1 MVDVKVKPFYLNE
14 EQEKWVYD
22 TLNSMTLEEKCGQ
35 TLLPVGFGK
44 SDEELLELYEKVHFG
59 GLMHRPG
66 VAKEIKER
74 NDLMQS
80 KVKIPLLVAANMEFG
95 GSGVA
100 TDGTFFSNQIGIAA
114 TKDPHEAYNLG
125 YICGAEA
132 RSVGVTYAF
141 APVVDIDMNW
151 RNPIT
156 NTRVYGNDPE
166 FVKECGLEYLR
177 GIREHNVAVSI
188 KHFPGDG
195 VDERDQHIL
204 PSVNSLSCE
213 EWDKT
218 YGMIYQALI
227 DAGARTVMAGHI
239 MQPAYTRKLSP
250 GIKDADIMPAT
261 LSKELITDLLRGKL
275 GFNGLVCTDAANM
288 VGMCCMMPR
297 EELVPHSIE
306 IGCDIFLF
314 GRNVEEDFHYLVDG
328 VKKGLLS
335 EERLNDAVARILALK
350 ASLGLIGT
358 DKFTDDDYMDVIAC
372 EDFQKRS
379 EVVADK
385 AVTLVKDTQHLLPI
399 TPEKYPRILLSMIED
414 EGFMVSTICQDVVK
428 EELEAAGFQV
438 ELMPRHVDLM
448 YTQIPVSEYKQKC
461 DLLLYVA
468 NIANASYQTVARV
481 KWSMP
486 AAFNAPFYLKDIPT
500 AFVSVA
506 NPYHFVD
513 VPMIRTI
520 INAYSSNRATIRAT
534 IQKMMGKSEFKGV
547 SPVDPFC
554 GFFGKDI

>member
-1 MVDVKVKPFYLNE
+1 
-14 EQEKWVYD
+14 
-22 TLNSMTLEEKCGQ
+22 
-35 TLLPVGFGK
+35 
-44 SDEELLELYEKVHFG
+44 
-59 GLMHRPG
+59 
-66 VAKEIKER
+66 
-74 NDLMQS
+74 
-80 KVKIPLLVAANMEFG
+80 
-95 GSGVA
+95 
-100 TDGTFFSNQIGIAA
+100 
-114 TKDPHEAYNLG
+114 
-125 YICGAEA
+125 
-132 RSVGVTYAF
+132 
-141 APVVDIDMNW
+141 
-151 RNPIT
+151 
-156 NTRVYGNDPE
+156 
-166 FVKECGLEYLR
+166 
-177 GIREHNVAVSI
+177 
-188 KHFPGDG
+188 
-195 VDERDQHIL
+195 
-204 PSVNSLSCE
+204 
-213 EWDKT
+213 
-218 YGMIYQALI
+218 
-227 DAGARTVMAGHI
+227 
-239 MQPAYTRKLSP
+239 
-250 GIKDADIMPAT
+250 MPAT